1 MAQRLLKAGYLIMVL
16 AGLCVAHLSLRAQ
29 TQTGSDA
36 TASDADKSWTA
47 TSEQPDTAN
56 PNPTRTTETHTV
68 TNGRTVDRQ
77 TFERVGTDGRYQP
90 YLDFEK
96 ESIRVDATTERI
108 VKRSFGRDPDGQ
120 KHLTQMIEEE
130 IRTLPGGDQKLVR
143 TSSNPDVNGRLQ
155 IVRREIQDAKQISSS
170 VRETKTTTL
179 SPNANGDLTPILQTE
194 ERETRGHEKTR
205 RRRHGKTWMADLPL
219 DLCATE
225 RRIVCH
231 EKLRTHWRAT
241 ERRGR
246 ETQREKGKDRVEE
259 ERVLRPDL
267 DGKFAVAERTV
278 TREPEGGPGERRQTV
293 ETYSTEI
300 PGASGD
306 GSLHLNQR
314 VTTVHRQ
321 RSDGGNVTEEQIE
334 ERNPA
339 APADNPRITQK
350 TIDIVRPSAGGTT
363 SETKTLQS
371 LDSNGNLAVVWIDTS
386 KTDKT
391 SSVQV
396 DTRTP
401 PKSQ

>member
-1 MAQRLLKAGYLIMVL
+1 MATGFENPWECFMAQRLLKAGYLIMVL

-77 TFERVGTDGRYQP
+77 TLERVGTDGRYQP

-120 KHLTQMIEEE
+120 KHLKPMTDHE
-130 IRTLPGGDQKLVR
+130 IDNHPGGHQELGR
-143 TSSNPDVNGRLQ
+143 TSANPDMHGRLQ
-155 IVRREIQDAKQISSS
+155 IMRQEIQDAKQISSS

-194 ERETRGHEKTR
+194 ERETRGNDNVTKVRSSTL
-205 RRRHGKTWMADLPL
+205 LP
-219 DLCATE
+219 DGNG
-225 RRIVCH
+225 
-231 EKLRTHWRAT
+231 HWQVSEIR
-241 ERRGR
+241 ER
-246 ETQREKGKDRVEE
+246 ETQREKGKDRVKE

-267 DGKFAVAERTV
+267 DGKFAVAERIV
-278 TREPEGGPGERRQTV
+278 TKEPDGGPGERRQTV

-314 VTTVHRQ
+314 VTTVYRQ

-334 ERNPA
+334 ERNLA

-350 TIDIVRPSAGGTT
+350 TIDIVRPSAGGTM
-363 SETKTLQS
+363 SETKTIQS

-386 KTDKT
+386 KTDKAST
-391 SSVQV
+391 VQV

>member
-16 AGLCVAHLSLRAQ
+16 AGLCVAHLFLRAQ

-47 TSEQPDTAN
+47 TSEQQDIAN

-68 TNGRTVDRQ
+68 TNGRTVDMQ

-120 KHLTQMIEEE
+120 KHLTQVIEEE
-130 IRTLPGGDQKLVR
+130 IRTLPGGEQKLVR
-143 TSSNPDVNGRLQ
+143 TSSNPDANGRLQ
-155 IVRREIQDAKQISSS
+155 IVRREIQDTKQTSSS

-179 SPNANGDLTPILQTE
+179 SPNANGDLTAILQTE
-194 ERETRGHEKTR
+194 ERETRGNDNVTKVRSSTL
-205 RRRHGKTWMADLPL
+205 LP
-219 DLCATE
+219 DGNG
-225 RRIVCH
+225 
-231 EKLRTHWRAT
+231 HWQVSEIR
-241 ERRGR
+241 ER
-246 ETQREKGKDRVEE
+246 ETQQEKGKDRVEE

-267 DGKFAVAERTV
+267 DGRFTVAERTV
-278 TREPEGGPGERRQTV
+278 TREPDGGPGERRQTV

-314 VTTVHRQ
+314 ITTVHRQ
-321 RSDGGNVTEEQIE
+321 RSDGGNVTDEQIE

-363 SETKTLQS
+363 SETKTIQS

-386 KTDKT
+386 KTDKAST
-391 SSVQV
+391 VQV

>member
-155 IVRREIQDAKQISSS
+155 IVRQEIQDAKQISSS

-194 ERETRGHEKTR
+194 ERETRGNDNATKVRSSTL
-205 RRRHGKTWMADLPL
+205 LP
-219 DLCATE
+219 DGNG
-225 RRIVCH
+225 
-231 EKLRTHWRAT
+231 HWQVSEIR
-241 ERRGR
+241 ER
-246 ETQREKGKDRVEE
+246 ETQQEKRKDRVEE

-386 KTDKT
+386 KTDKAST
-391 SSVQV
+391 VQV